1 MGHVHAKRTETI
13 RKRKEEEAE
22 KATGSAKKK
31 QGSHPAGG
39 ASSHLPTNRASS
51 RLVRASSLTEP
62 LDLGS
67 ADLPSVGPRS
77 RKRPA
82 PASSNSGDIAL
93 LDAREAAESGFRA
106 YATDEDEGSEG
117 DSDSVSDWTTD
128 DSLMKGTPPTKG
140 SPPEVAPIVGGDWKP
155 LWQYIQPFLV
165 RHKGPA
171 PPKKGHVKELVVLP
185 RVRDLEWNDSWVA
198 SHPFL
203 DSLPR
208 DVSSLVIQLT
218 GEPAPEPCSRCAE
231 GKGPFDTCVMMS
243 RRAHDNPLRN
253 VFACASCFYHFGQSN
268 CSHRS
273 WGAHRAAKIM
283 EVREGR
289 ATMQSI
295 AAALTGETSETE
307 NLQSLVDSTAADLA
321 QDDQEE
327 DDEYQGKNEKGSLA
341 VETKSETVFLLAEP
355 GRLYKAWPGEC
366 S

>member
-1 MGHVHAKRTETI
+1 MDHVHAKRTETI
-13 RKRKEEEAE
+13 RKRKEEETE
-22 KATGSAKKK
+22 KATGSAKKN
-31 QGSHPAGG
+31 QGSNLAGEVSNLPA
-39 ASSHLPTNRASS
+39 NRVSS
-51 RLVRASSLTEP
+51 RLGRASSLTGP
-62 LDLGS
+62 RDLGS
-67 ADLPSVGPRS
+67 ADLSSVGPGS

-82 PASSNSGDIAL
+82 SASSDSGDIVL
-93 LDAREAAESGFRA
+93 LGARDISEENGFRA
-106 YATDEDEGSEG
+106 NAADEKQGSES
-117 DSDSVSDWTTD
+117 DSDSVSGWTTD
-128 DSLMKGTPPTKG
+128 ADLAEG

-185 RVRDLEWNDSWVA
+185 RVRDLRWNDSWVA

-218 GEPAPEPCSRCAE
+218 GEPAPAPCSRCAE

-253 VFACASCFYHFGQSN
+253 VFACAGCFYHFGQSN
-268 CSHRS
+268 CTHRS

-295 AAALTGETSETE
+295 AGVLAGETSGTE
-307 NLQSLVDSTAADLA
+307 NLQSLVGSAPAGLV
-321 QDDQEE
+321 QEDQEE
-327 DDEYQGKNEKGSLA
+327 DDEHQRRNEQDSLP

>member
-1 MGHVHAKRTETI
+1 MAHVHAKASETK

-22 KATGSAKKK
+22 KATGSAKKP
-31 QGSHPAGG
+31 QGSNLAGE
-39 ASSHLPTNRASS
+39 ASNLPINRASS
-51 RLVRASSLTEP
+51 RTARASSLTGL

-67 ADLPSVGPRS
+67 DLSSVDPQS

-82 PASSNSGDIAL
+82 LSSSGSGDITP
-93 LDAREAAESGFRA
+93 LDATEISTESRLRA
-106 YATDEDEGSEG
+106 NAPDENEGSEY
-117 DSDSVSDWTTD
+117 DSDSVSGWTTD
-128 DSLMKGTPPTKG
+128 DSLTKETSPTTEV
-140 SPPEVAPIVGGDWKP
+140 PPEVSPIVDGDWKP
-155 LWQYIQPFLV
+155 LWQYIQQFLV

-171 PPKKGHVKELVVLP
+171 PPKKGHVKQLVVLP
-185 RVRDLEWNDSWVA
+185 RVRDLRWNDSWVA

-273 WGAHRAAKIM
+273 WGAQRAAKII
-283 EVREGR
+283 EVREGH

-295 AAALTGETSETE
+295 AAVLAGETSDAE
-307 NLQSLVDSTAADLA
+307 NLQSAVGSASARLV

-327 DDEYQGKNEKGSLA
+327 DDELQKRNAQDDLP

-366 S
+366 F